1 MKSIRRRKSHEVK
14 IRGVKLGKKNPIAV
28 QSMNNTNTAD
38 VQGTVEQAIQLY
50 DAGSELLRFTVENEA
65 MAKAILPIRNE
76 MDKRGYDMAP
86 IIGDFH
92 YNGHIL
98 LSSVPECAE
107 TLDKYRINPGNV
119 GFGEQQDRNFKAMVD
134 IAIKYDKPV
143 RIGVNWGSLDQ
154 QILKKMIDEDLKA
167 AKPKGA
173 NVMVLEAM
181 VESALQ
187 SAQKAEEYG
196 MGKEKIV
203 LSAKASDVRE
213 FLYVN
218 RLLAKKCDYA
228 LHVGITEAGTGTK
241 GIVTAAQGVGLL
253 LNEGIGD
260 TIRTSITQAPG
271 EPRTKEVIVSQQIL
285 QSLGIR
291 KFTPTITSCP
301 GCGRTTSTL
310 FQKIAAETTRWLQEK
325 MPEWKAKGYVGMEE
339 MHVAVMGCIVNGPGE
354 SKYANI
360 GMCLPGSGENP
371 TVPVFADGKQVT
383 TLKGEEAEREFPK
396 LIEKYVEEHYAS
408 GKKSGKKR

>member
-1 MKSIRRRKSHEVK
+1 MKENIVKRRKSREVK
-14 IRGVKLGKKNPIAV
+14 IRGVKVGGENPIVV
-28 QSMNNTNTAD
+28 QSMNNTNTSD
-38 VQGTVEQAIQLY
+38 VQATVRQAIELY

-65 MAKAILPIRNE
+65 MAKAIEPIRKE
-76 MDKRGYDMAP
+76 LDGRGYDKAP

-92 YNGHIL
+92 YNGHL
-98 LSSVPECAE
+98 LLTKVPECAE

-119 GFGEQQDRNFKAMVD
+119 GFGEQHDNNFKSMVGL
-134 IAIKYDKPV
+134 AIKYDKPV

-154 QILKKMIDEDLKA
+154 QILKKMIDEDLKMP
-167 AKPKGA
+167 KPKGS
-173 NVMVLEAM
+173 NIMVLEAM

-187 SAQKAEEYG
+187 SANKAEEYG
-196 MGKEKIV
+196 MGREKII
-203 LSAKASDVRE
+203 LSAKASDVQE
-213 FLYVN
+213 FIYVN

-241 GIVTAAQGVGLL
+241 GIVTAAQGAGIL

-271 EPRTKEVIVSQQIL
+271 EPRTKEVYVSQQIL

-291 KFTPTITSCP
+291 KFSPSVTSCP

-310 FQKIAAETTRWLQEK
+310 FQKIAAETTAWIQQKL
-325 MPEWKAKGYVGMEE
+325 PEWKAKGYSGMEE
-339 MHVAVMGCIVNGPGE
+339 MHVAVLGCIVNGPGE

-371 TVPVFADGKQVT
+371 VVPVFADGKQIA
-383 TLKGEEAEREFPK
+383 TLKGEEASVEFPK
-396 LIEKYVEEHYAS
+396 LIEKYVEEHYAH
-408 GKKSGKKR
+408 KAKR